1 MRMVMFGYL
10 AWTCANRAGCEGRN
24 ETAEE
29 AAAAA
34 ASEFKAAVECSA
46 VLADAMIRPGVF
58 SSSRSMAKANPAIAA
73 AAAAL
78 QGEYYNSLDLKSG
91 VHRASFWA
99 LRNPVNP

>member
-1 MRMVMFGYL
+1 MSMFRYL
-10 AWTCANRAGCEGRN
+10 AWKCANRAGCEGRN

-34 ASEFKAAVECSA
+34 ASEFKAPVECSA
-46 VLADAMIRPGVF
+46 VLEDAMTRPGAF

-73 AAAAL
+73 AAAAAL
-78 QGEYYNSLDLKSG
+78 QGAYYNSLGIKSG